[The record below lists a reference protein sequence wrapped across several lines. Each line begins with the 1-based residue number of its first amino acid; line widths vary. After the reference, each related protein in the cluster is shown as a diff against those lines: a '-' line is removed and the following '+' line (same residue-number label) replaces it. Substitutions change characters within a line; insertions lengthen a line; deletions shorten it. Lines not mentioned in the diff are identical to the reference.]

1 MKLKSLSIALATTAL
16 VAMTLPAMAQDKSGT
31 NVDAAAVG
39 ATPGGATTMGLAQ
52 ELYALGVASGDALTV
67 LTAAKLAASV
77 DVASAE
83 PAELDPA
90 TFVFEGDQEAL
101 RKKAAPAAAPA
112 APAPMMAKD
121 DGTMAPRAVGK
132 ATFFDAMNE
141 EEGASDAPAD
151 AAAMFAKAKELAA
164 DDEVLMG
171 LIADAEA
178 EGSRGRIGGAV
189 SWLSRLPGGRTDVWE
204 VPFYGN
210 SYAEVA
216 VVGDGDANLDVAVT
230 DENGNVIC
238 YDVSWSDKLY
248 CDFTPAWDGYF
259 YVTVQNMGGS
269 RNSYYLMT
277 N

>member
-90 TFVFEGDQEAL
+90 KFVFEGDQEAL
-101 RKKAAPAAAPA
+101 RKKVAPGPLQN
-112 APAPMMAKD
+112 PAPMMVKEDAAK
-121 DGTMAPRAVGK
+121 APRAVGK

-141 EEGASDAPAD
+141 EEGAADAPAD

-238 YDVSWSDKLY
+238 FDVSWSDKLY
-248 CDFTPAWDGYF
+248 CDFTPSWDGYF